1 MLSMVIAPP
10 MKRNGRRHMVAF
22 YCKEHARLGAGS
34 EIIRTRQP
42 MSLPSLSPAAQQWLS
57 EAAKALSRGR
67 PDLAEQP
74 LKRVLA
80 ETPGFANAQFL
91 YGIACQM
98 RGDSITA
105 AQYMRKAAKQRPD
118 DPNILTNLGGAL
130 YDSGAT
136 EEAFICLR
144 RATEL
149 APMQASNWYNLGKA
163 LKLHWQLDDA
173 TAALR
178 RALELDERHINARN
192 TLADIFTIR
201 GNIPDAVAEYRKVL
215 ALQPD
220 HAPAWHGLA
229 NLKTEPLTLADA
241 RQLQRLL
248 QNPQLAPDDCVSLG
262 FSLYKALEDQRDY
275 SGAFQALREANAR
288 KRQLIQWDAADNREY
303 VDAMA
308 RAFRDPLPAPPDPTL
323 GHEAIFIASL
333 PRSGSTLVEHI
344 LASHPLVE
352 GANEISDL
360 SHVLEDESKRRG
372 KDFPHWVSDA
382 TTEDWAR
389 LGKHYLART
398 ARWRTRRPYFTD
410 KGLQNW
416 QWIGAIRAMLPGAK
430 IINCHRDP
438 VETCFAC
445 YRQLFSEGIHFS
457 YDLDDLASYYNDYR
471 RLSNYWQKHYPNQ
484 VFDLAYETLVQEPE
498 AQIRQLLAFCQL
510 PFDAACLSPHQTR
523 RDVHSTAS
531 AAQVR
536 QPIRGDTARSPLYRD
551 FLAPLIRQL
560 DR

>member
-1 MLSMVIAPP
+1 
-10 MKRNGRRHMVAF
+10 
-22 YCKEHARLGAGS
+22 
-34 EIIRTRQP
+34 
-42 MSLPSLSPAAQQWLS
+42 MSPPSLSPAARQWLS
-57 EAAKALSRGR
+57 DAGNALSQGR

-80 ETPGFANAQFL
+80 ETPGFASAQFL
-91 YGIACQM
+91 FGIACQM
-98 RGDSITA
+98 RGDNITA
-105 AQYMRKAAKQRPD
+105 VEYMRKAAKQRPD

-136 EEAFICLR
+136 EEAFVYLH

-149 APMQASNWYNLGKA
+149 APLQASNWYNLGKA
-163 LKLHWQLDDA
+163 LKLHWQLDEAAD
-173 TAALR
+173 ALR
-178 RALELDERHINARN
+178 RAIDLDERHLAARN

-220 HAPAWHGLA
+220 QALAWHGLA
-229 NLKTEPLTLADA
+229 NLKTESLTSADA
-241 RQLQRLL
+241 KQIRHIL
-248 QNPQLAPDDCVSLG
+248 QNQQLPPDARALLG

-275 SGAFQALREANAR
+275 TGAFQALREANAV
-288 KRQLIQWDAADNREY
+288 KRQLDPWNAA
-303 VDAMA
+303 AA
-308 RAFRDPLPAPPDPTL
+308 RDHANAIAAAFRVPLPAPLDPAL
-323 GHEAIFIASL
+323 GHEVIFIASL

-352 GANEISDL
+352 GANEIIDL
-360 SHVLEDESKRRG
+360 STVLDDESKRRG
-372 KDFPHWVSDA
+372 KDFPHWVTDA
-382 TTEDWAR
+382 TSEDWAH
-389 LGKHYLART
+389 LGKNYLART
-398 ARWRTRRPYFTD
+398 ARWRTKRPYSTD

-416 QWIGAIRAMLPGAK
+416 QWVGAIRAMLPGAK

-445 YRQLFSEGIHFS
+445 YRQLFSEDTLFS
-457 YDLDDLASYYNDYR
+457 YDLQDLASYYNDYQ
-471 RLSNYWQKHYPNQ
+471 RLSSYWQKQHPSQ
-484 VFDLAYETLVQEPE
+484 VLDLTYETLVQESE
-498 AQIRQLLAFCQL
+498 AQIRRLLAFCAL
-510 PFDAACLSPHQTR
+510 PFDAACLSPHQTQ

-536 QPIRGDTARSPLYRD
+536 QPMRADTARSPLYRD
-551 FLAPLIRQL
+551 FLGPLIQQL

>member
-1 MLSMVIAPP
+1 
-10 MKRNGRRHMVAF
+10 
-22 YCKEHARLGAGS
+22 
-34 EIIRTRQP
+34 
-42 MSLPSLSPAAQQWLS
+42 MSPPSLSPAAHQWLS
-57 EAAKALSRGR
+57 EAGKALSQGH
-67 PDLAEQP
+67 PDLAEQI

-80 ETPGFANAQFL
+80 EAPGFANAQFL
-91 YGIACQM
+91 YGITCQM
-98 RGDSITA
+98 RGDSIA
-105 AQYMRKAAKQRPD
+105 AAEYMRKASQQRPD

-130 YDSGAT
+130 YDSGAA
-136 EEAFICLR
+136 EEAFVCLR

-163 LKLHWQLDDA
+163 LKLHWQLDEAADA
-173 TAALR
+173 FR
-178 RALELDERHINARN
+178 RALDLDEKHINARN

-201 GNIPDAVAEYRKVL
+201 GNIPDAVAEYRRVL

-220 HAPAWHGLA
+220 QAHAWHGLA
-229 NLKTEPLTLADA
+229 NLKTESLTLTDAKQIRHILQNQQPAPDA
-241 RQLQRLL
+241 RVL
-248 QNPQLAPDDCVSLG
+248 LG
-262 FSLYKALEDQRDY
+262 FSLYKALEDQHDY
-275 SGAFQALREANAR
+275 AGAFQALREANALKR
-288 KRQLIQWDAADNREY
+288 KLVPWDAAAEHAHDE
-303 VDAMA
+303 AIIE
-308 RAFRDPLPAPPDPTL
+308 AFRHPLPAPLDPTL

-352 GANEISDL
+352 GANEIRDL
-360 SHVLEDESKRRG
+360 SQVLDDESKRRG
-372 KDFPHWVSDA
+372 KNFPHWVADA
-382 TTEDWAR
+382 TAEDWAR
-389 LGKHYLART
+389 LGKNYLART

-416 QWIGAIRAMLPGAK
+416 QWIGAVRAMLPGAK

-471 RLSNYWQKHYPNQ
+471 RLSHYWQERYPSH
-484 VFDLAYETLVQEPE
+484 VFDLSYETLVRESE
-498 AQIRQLLAFCQL
+498 AQIRQLLSFCQL
-510 PFDAACLSPHQTR
+510 PFDAACLSPHQTQ

-536 QPIRGDTARSPLYRD
+536 QPIRGDTARSPRYPD
-551 FLAPLIRQL
+551 FLQLLIQRL
-560 DR
+560 DH